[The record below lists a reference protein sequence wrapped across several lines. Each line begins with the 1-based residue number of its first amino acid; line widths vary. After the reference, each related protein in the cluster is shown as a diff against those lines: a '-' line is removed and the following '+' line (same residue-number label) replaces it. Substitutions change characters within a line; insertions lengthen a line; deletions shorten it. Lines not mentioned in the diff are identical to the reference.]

1 MATGAPAATHRL
13 HRLDEEASFPAM
25 SATPEVSQATP
36 SIPGGQDPAPSTKAP
51 RKVRRLSKRDKV
63 VLGLMVGIP
72 TLVQLAF
79 VWIPTVLSIFL
90 SFTRWNGL
98 ALSDIKAAGLANYDY
113 VFNDS
118 PAFWP
123 AFQHNILWLVF
134 LALIAT
140 PIGLLLAVLLDQ
152 KIRGSKI
159 YQSIFFVPVMLSLAL
174 IGIIWQLFYQKDNGL
189 LNFLLG
195 TAGTPQA
202 VDWFGDSSVNIWAA
216 LVAATWRHAGYVMI
230 LYLAGLKGVDASLKE
245 AAALD
250 GANGRQTFFKI
261 VFPAMAPINIVIV
274 VITIIES
281 LRAFDVV
288 WVINKGTNGLELI
301 SALVISYLIGEGQ
314 SIGIGSAFAVILL
327 VISLV
332 PITIYLSRTFR
343 KEKV

>member
-1 MATGAPAATHRL
+1 
-13 HRLDEEASFPAM
+13 M
-25 SATPEVSQATP
+25 STPTEVSEPTTP
-36 SIPGGQDPAPSTKAP
+36 AGRAARSAAQPPIKA
-51 RKVRRLSKRDKV
+51 RRVRRLSKRDKV
-63 VLGLMVGIP
+63 ILGFMIGLP
-72 TLVQLAF
+72 TLIQLLF
-79 VWIPTVLSIFL
+79 VWIPTLLSVFL

-98 ALSDIKAAGLANYDY
+98 ALSDIRAAGLANFSY

-123 AFQHNILWLVF
+123 AVQHNILWLVF
-134 LALIAT
+134 LAVIAT
-140 PIGLLLAVLLDQ
+140 PLGLLLAVLLDQ
-152 KIRGSKI
+152 QIKGSKI

-174 IGIIWQLFYQKDNGL
+174 VGIIWQLFYQKDNGL

-195 TAGTPQA
+195 TAGTPEA
-202 VDWFGDSSVNIWAA
+202 VDWFGDPSVNIWAA

-245 AAALD
+245 AASLD
-250 GANGRQTFFKI
+250 GANARQTFFRI

-301 SALVISYLIGEGQ
+301 SALVITYLIGEGQ

-343 KEKV
+343 KEKF